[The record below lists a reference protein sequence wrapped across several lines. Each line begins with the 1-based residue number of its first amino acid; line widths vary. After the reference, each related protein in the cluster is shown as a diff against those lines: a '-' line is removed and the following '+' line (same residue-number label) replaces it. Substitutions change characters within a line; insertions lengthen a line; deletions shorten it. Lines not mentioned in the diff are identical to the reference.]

1 MDVSCE
7 RCGTEYEF
15 DDALVSERGTTVE
28 CTNCSFKFKVYPLR
42 TGTGTPEQWVVRTA
56 IGHQL
61 VFTSLRDLQR
71 AISQGQLG
79 PNDQLS
85 RSNQP
90 LRALG
95 SIAELEPLFEAS
107 SRRHQREAP
116 RTLAGVAPPANA
128 PGRTMPLGAN
138 VPAVGQPP
146 VEIAQRVLVAH
157 PATAPQRAGHPGATL
172 PLNLGP
178 PETIR
183 QAPAPAPG
191 GSYTPDREPPP
202 PSMRPRAP
210 EFNLGGGPH
219 DAPEPGAAS
228 AKTLGL
234 GSRPPPVAPSMDFD
248 PGPPSSAVDA
258 LGRTRPSEVS
268 PIEREPVTLP
278 RGLPNVAPRQNFGG
292 TLPLQDHIVPGPQ
305 PEPVIR
311 HEQSTPWHSPMP
323 PSAAENHE
331 ESLSDP
337 DPRYVIPTGS
347 RRARSRWIVALVLL
361 GMLVLFGATVGRKY
375 LKSFAGPAQPEQSE
389 SDVRVESLLAKGNEL
404 LDAGDFEG
412 ARVQFAKASVL
423 AERNPSVL
431 AAVAR
436 LETIRTDLVWLELR
450 LLDPADTDQVSAV
463 HKRLGSLV
471 GSAREAVKAATEA
484 AADEPAILRARV
496 DWFRLG
502 GEVKKARAIVGPLS
516 EQASTPQNA
525 YVLAALDLAEPAP
538 AWSTVI
544 ERLRVAAAA
553 EGKLG
558 RARAM
563 LVYALARYGNTN
575 QARSELEKLQ
585 SANKNHPLSKQ
596 LAAFLGRF
604 EAVSEPE
611 DGEDGGVATVD
622 PSQLGELDTGGAA
635 AGSAPAR
642 GDYRSQLTAAGR
654 ALRNGDLAQA
664 ERLYQA
670 VLAKEPNNTEAMAG
684 LGDVAR
690 LRKDTDS
697 ASRMYDRVLEKNP
710 TYLPAL
716 TAQAD
721 AKWDAGDRAGAIA
734 IYRRIVEQAGTDTPY
749 GQRAAARIA
758 QGAGGGAAPPAP
770 APAPAPQPPPA
781 PAPAQPA
788 PPQPEPAPP
797 SGTPT
802 PPPDQPHIDTTD
814 LPEFNQ

>member
-1 MDVSCE
+1 LDVCCE

-28 CTNCSFKFKVYPLR
+28 CTNCSFKFKVYPPR

-56 IGHQL
+56 TGHQL

-90 LRALG
+90 PRVLG

-107 SRRHQREAP
+107 ARRQQREGP

-138 VPAVGQPP
+138 VPVPGQPP
-146 VEIAQRVLVAH
+146 VETAPRVLVAH
-157 PATAPQRAGHPGATL
+157 PATAPHRAASPGATL
-172 PLNLGP
+172 PLNPGP

-191 GSYTPDREPPP
+191 GSHTPDQEPRP
-202 PSMRPRAP
+202 PSIRPRAP
-210 EFNLGGGPH
+210 EFNLGGSQQ
-219 DAPEPGAAS
+219 EPPAQGAAS

-234 GSRPPPVAPSMDFD
+234 GSQPPPVTPSMDFD
-248 PGPPSSAVDA
+248 VGPPSSAVDA
-258 LGRTRPSEVS
+258 LGRTRPSQYS

-278 RGLPNVAPRQNFGG
+278 RGLPNVAPRESFGG
-292 TLPLQDHIVPGPQ
+292 TLPLEGSNIVPGPQ

-323 PSAAENHE
+323 PNASESYE

-337 DPRYVIPTGS
+337 DPRYVIPTRS

-361 GMLVLFGATVGRKY
+361 GVLVLFGATVGRKY
-375 LKSFAGPAQPEQSE
+375 LKSYAGSAPPEQSE
-389 SDVRVESLLAKGNEL
+389 SDARVESLLAKGDEL

-423 AERNPSVL
+423 AEKNPSVL
-431 AAVAR
+431 GALAR
-436 LETIRTDLVWLELR
+436 LETTRADLVWLELR
-450 LLDPADTDQVSAV
+450 LLDPADTDRVKAV
-463 HKRLGSLV
+463 HKRLGSRV
-471 GSAREAVKAATEA
+471 GSAREAVKAAADA
-484 AADEPAILRARV
+484 AADDPPILRARV

-502 GEVKKARAIVGPLS
+502 GDLKKARAIVGPLS
-516 EQASTPQNA
+516 QQASTPQNA

-553 EGKLG
+553 EGKVG

-585 SANKNHPLSKQ
+585 SVNKSHPLLKPLS
-596 LAAFLGRF
+596 AFLGRF
-604 EAVSEPE
+604 EAASESE
-611 DGEDGGVATVD
+611 DGEDAGVATVD
-622 PSQLGELDTGGAA
+622 PSKLGELDTGGAA
-635 AGSAPAR
+635 AGSPPPP

-654 ALRNGDLAQA
+654 ALRNGDLNQA

-670 VLAKEPNNTEAMAG
+670 VLAREPNNTEAMAG

-690 LRKDTDS
+690 LRNDTDS

-716 TAQAD
+716 AAQAD

-758 QGAGGGAAPPAP
+758 QGASGGAAPP
-770 APAPAPQPPPA
+770 PAPAPQPTPA
-781 PAPAQPA
+781 PAPPQPA

-797 SGTPT
+797 SGTPQ